1 MVRPLYAF
9 SELEFLC
16 AFIIPIPTVS
26 TLKVQQMVRV
36 REILQN
42 AKAKGH
48 QVLDT
53 DDVVEISTGLI
64 NYLLFTTGTHP
75 NNRGMLRLDEPDVP
89 VKDQKPSP
97 SLLVQQLTTSDSK
110 FAKLF
115 DWMRKR

>member
-16 AFIIPIPTVS
+16 AFIIPIPAVS

-64 NYLLFTTGTHP
+64 IYLLFTTGTHP
-75 NNRGMLRLDEPDVP
+75 
-89 VKDQKPSP
+89 
-97 SLLVQQLTTSDSK
+97 QQLTTSDSK